1 MFKDVLSSSCKS
13 DCCNTILAGKDGYCA
28 DFPSSEDGHGEGD
41 EEFGE
46 PDEIWADDLLP
57 PGFDGPEGFE
67 GGDGAPLEQL
77 DENGEEKQVTNWWW
91 L

>member
-1 MFKDVLSSSCKS
+1 VFKDVLSSSCKS

-41 EEFGE
+41 
-46 PDEIWADDLLP
+46 
-57 PGFDGPEGFE
+57 GPEGFE
-67 GGDGAPLEQL
+67 GGEGAPLEQL